1 MVDVLITEAISDRTI
16 QIIDIII
23 NAIIA
28 LVAIVGFITS
38 LVFSIKSNNSVKKQI
53 RLQSY
58 PMLRLSEVEEK
69 QPKRVLAIKN
79 IGTGP
84 AFNIKYVTGMIEE
97 NKDLPNIQPL
107 DPISL
112 NTLGVF
118 EQHLVEYEDEYDLRN
133 VFLRYA
139 KEKTDKAYAFYS
151 IVYYEDI
158 FGDSHM
164 SEARVTL
171 KSDNMLVFNTDSP
184 KIIFD
189 REFKTLIKEINKE
202 SIESKIKFKKRK
214 NRTIK

>member
-1 MVDVLITEAISDRTI
+1 MPEEFLEYCALSFDVWIDR
-16 QIIDIII
+16 
-23 NAIIA
+23 IIA
-28 LVAIVGFITS
+28 FVAVAGFITS
-38 LVFSIKSNNSVKKQI
+38 LVFSIKSNNSLKKQI
-53 RLQSY
+53 KLQSY
-58 PMLRLSEVEEK
+58 PILRLSEVEEK

-84 AFNIKYVTGMIEE
+84 AFNIKFVTGMIEE

-107 DPISL
+107 DPINL
-112 NTLGVF
+112 NSLGVF
-118 EQHLVEYEDEYDLRN
+118 EQHILEYEDEYDLRN

-139 KEKTDKAYAFYS
+139 KEKTGKVYTFYS

-171 KSDNMLVFNTDSP
+171 KFDNILVSNTDSP
-184 KIIFD
+184 KIISD

-202 SIESKIKFKKRK
+202 SIEGKIKFKKRK